1 MLDELIDDE
10 PPTPPAKKKDD
21 RDAILVGYLWSKSRK
36 RFVSTRTGKPIS
48 DAELRRLFNAH
59 IEDAEGRMGEIA
71 TAFHEGRISPAV
83 FVEQMAT
90 EQRRHTV
97 QSSALGRG
105 GFDNLDDATLIA
117 LTLLLN
123 STNERIVGTAHDVLE
138 GKVTLPQLLNRV
150 EGYVGEGRR
159 TFFEGLRAGAMA
171 TALGG
176 DSVIIA
182 RRRLDP
188 NARHCRDCPGYAS
201 LGWQLLANT
210 IMPGEQCQ
218 CGGHCR
224 CSLVQQVVNRGEV
237 DSWIGTMR

>member
-1 MLDELIDDE
+1 MIEEL
-10 PPTPPAKKKDD
+10 PVSQPAKEKED

-59 IEDAEGRMGEIA
+59 IEDAEGRMAEIA
-71 TAFHEGRISPAV
+71 TAFHESRIAPAV

-97 QSSALGRG
+97 QSAALGRG

-117 LTLLLN
+117 LALLLN

-159 TFFEGLRAGAMA
+159 TFFEGLRAGAM
-171 TALGG
+171 TAAGLNSGM
-176 DSVIIA
+176 VAIA
-182 RRRLDP
+182 RRQLDP
-188 NARHCRDCPGYAS
+188 RAKHCRDCPDLAAR
-201 LGWQLLANT
+201 GWQRVEDLPP
-210 IMPGEQCQ
+210 PGFGCQ
-218 CGGHCR
+218 CAGHCR
-224 CSLVQQVVNRGEV
+224 CSWLQRTVSQGEV

>member
-1 MLDELIDDE
+1 MIEEL
-10 PPTPPAKKKDD
+10 PVSQPAKEKED

-59 IEDAEGRMGEIA
+59 IEDAEGRMAEIA
-71 TAFHEGRISPAV
+71 TAFHESRIAPAV

-97 QSSALGRG
+97 QSAALGRG

-117 LTLLLN
+117 LALLLN

-159 TFFEGLRAGAMA
+159 TFFEGLRAGAM
-171 TALGG
+171 TAALSE
-176 DSVIIA
+176 DSVIIERRQLHA
-182 RRRLDP
+182 RRSC
-188 NARHCRDCPGYAS
+188 ADCINYHAQ
-201 LGWQLLANT
+201 GWQLQGVLPLPSVRCA
-210 IMPGEQCQ
+210 CSS
-218 CGGHCR
+218 HCR
-224 CSLVQQVVNRGEV
+224 CGLIQRTVSRGEV